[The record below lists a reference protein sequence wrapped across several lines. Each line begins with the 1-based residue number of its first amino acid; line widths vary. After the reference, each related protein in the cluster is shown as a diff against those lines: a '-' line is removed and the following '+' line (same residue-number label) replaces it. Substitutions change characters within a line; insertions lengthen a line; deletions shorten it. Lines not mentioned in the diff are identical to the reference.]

1 MKYASDVQ
9 DYYTETKLS
18 ESSEI
23 HKEYLIHQENL
34 FHQEKI
40 NQEFY
45 KIVNGITP
53 SLINL
58 LFGF

>member
-18 ESSEI
+18 ELLEI

-45 KIVNGITP
+45 KMALP
-53 SLINL
+53 RR
-58 LFGF
+58 